1 MLIFPLTTESQKR
14 TMWQLSPMETQISA
28 NHAKQYTK
36 TTRFRMKKNVDIC
49 FFNIKFKNI
58 VSLLFYRH
66 AKMTWK
72 ERPHFLERKSQSNT
86 KEQKRNKVWG
96 CKFRTFGILW

>member
-36 TTRFRMKKNVDIC
+36 TTRFRMKK
-49 FFNIKFKNI
+49 KRRH
-58 VSLLFYRH
+58 LFLQY
-66 AKMTWK
+66 
-72 ERPHFLERKSQSNT
+72 Q
-86 KEQKRNKVWG
+86 
-96 CKFRTFGILW
+96 I